1 MTNFSSS
8 RSPSP
13 SSPPSV
19 STLSSSPSASP
30 LPSPPSSLS
39 ASPLPSPPSVSPAL
53 LAEFTFE
60 IRETLVTCITVEAE
74 NVEEAYHE
82 VRRQYKRG
90 DIILD
95 AEAFLDYE
103 ITFLE

>member
-1 MTNFSSS
+1 MTSFSSA
-8 RSPSP
+8 RSSSP
-13 SSPPSV
+13 SSP
-19 STLSSSPSASP
+19 SSSA
-30 LPSPPSSLS
+30 
-39 ASPLPSPPSVSPAL
+39 PAL
-53 LAEFTFE
+53 LTEFTFE
-60 IRETLVTCITVEAE
+60 IWETLVKCITVEAE

-95 AEAFLDYE
+95 AADFLDYE

>member
-1 MTNFSSS
+1 MTSFSSA
-8 RSPSP
+8 RS
-13 SSPPSV
+13 
-19 STLSSSPSASP
+19 SAP
-30 LPSPPSSLS
+30 ASLT
-39 ASPLPSPPSVSPAL
+39 
-53 LAEFTFE
+53 EFTFE
-60 IRETLVTCITVEAE
+60 IWETLVKCITVEAE

-95 AEAFLDYE
+95 AADFLDYE

>member
-1 MTNFSSS
+1 MTSLSSPLSSS
-8 RSPSP
+8 PSDSPSP
-13 SSPPSV
+13 SSL
-19 STLSSSPSASP
+19 T
-30 LPSPPSSLS
+30 
-39 ASPLPSPPSVSPAL
+39 
-53 LAEFTFE
+53 EFTFE
-60 IRETLVTCITVEAE
+60 IWETLVKCITVEAE